1 MAITASEI
9 TTSNTLEQLRTEFN
23 SLVTDVTG
31 LESGTLAHTEIN
43 TTTISVT
50 TLNLNEDGTF
60 VFEGATSNAFETT
73 LSATDPTADRTVTL
87 PDATGTGVL
96 TGGVIT

>member
-43 TTTISVT
+43 TTTISAT
-50 TLNLNEDGTF
+50 TFNLNEDGTF
-60 VFEGATSNAFETT
+60 VFEGATSDAYETT
-73 LSATDPTADRTVTL
+73 LTVADPTADRTVTL
-87 PDATGTGVL
+87 PDATGTVVL
-96 TGGVIT
+96 PGGVVT